1 MSKVVRIRSCVLNV
15 FKSTAWR
22 LDLVILGIASIVVIL
37 ILSGALADA
46 LKPSEPPLLID
57 SAPYQSTT
65 LDAAR

>member
-1 MSKVVRIRSCVLNV
+1 VAKLI
-15 FKSTAWR
+15 
-22 LDLVILGIASIVVIL
+22 VIL

-57 SAPYQSTT
+57 SAPYQST